1 MTVNA
6 TADPL
11 LHRPARPG
19 PGLDQGTRTAL
30 LGGTHHDPHAVLGAH
45 PVPGGVLVR
54 CLLPYALG
62 VSVLAGDTAWEL
74 PDTGGGLFEGG
85 LPSTTV
91 PGYRLRVTTAESV
104 VEVEDPYRFLPTL
117 GELDLH
123 LIGEGRHEGLW
134 TVLGAHVMEHQGV
147 RGTRFAVWA
156 PNARGVRMVGDF
168 NSWDGTSTPMRSLG
182 RSGVWELFVP
192 GIGEGELYKFEI
204 IGPDGSP
211 RQHADPM
218 ARRSEKPPATAS
230 IVHVTH
236 HTWGDEAWLERRAAR
251 PAHESPF
258 SVYEVHL
265 ASWRPGLTY
274 RQLAEQLP
282 AYVAD
287 LGFTHVEF
295 LPVAEH
301 PFGGSW
307 GYQVT
312 GFYAPTARLGTP

>member
-11 LHRPARPG
+11 LHRRAGPG
-19 PGLDQGTRTAL
+19 PGLDQGARTAL

-45 PVPGGVLVR
+45 PVAQGVIVR

-74 PDTGGGLFEGG
+74 PDTGDGLFEGG
-85 LPSTTV
+85 LPGTTV
-91 PGYRLRVTTAESV
+91 HDYRLRVTTADSV
-104 VEVEDPYRFLPTL
+104 FEADDPYRFLPTL

-134 TVLGAHVMEHQGV
+134 TALGAHVMEHQGV
-147 RGTRFAVWA
+147 PGTRFAVWA

-168 NSWDGTSTPMRSLG
+168 NSLNGTATPMRSLG

-204 IGPDGSP
+204 VGPDGVA

-230 IVHVTH
+230 IVDVAH
-236 HTWGDEAWLERRAAR
+236 HTWGDDAWLERRAAR
-251 PAHESPF
+251 PVHAAPF
-258 SVYEVHL
+258 SAYEVHL
-265 ASWRPGLTY
+265 PSWRPGLSY

-282 AYVAD
+282 AYV
-287 LGFTHVEF
+287 
-295 LPVAEH
+295 
-301 PFGGSW
+301 S
-307 GYQVT
+307 
-312 GFYAPTARLGTP
+312 